1 MIAFDFRESKV
12 ALIFLSKLQQS
23 FELQFILNLFQ
34 NILVALLNADF
45 LARTFD
51 WQTAKIGHVWFVDV

>member
-1 MIAFDFRESKV
+1 MPRWYFSTTPNFFSDW
-12 ALIFLSKLQQS
+12 LWPYCD
-23 FELQFILNLFQ
+23 LNLFQ